1 MIVYR
6 QLFYCI
12 IHVDQKTQ
20 KKVSKK
26 TSTGSLCCSVEV
38 ERIESSISSISSS
51 SSGYTLQPLMGSVD
65 ETDSSSYEGQS
76 RVQSDAGF
84 SIQLDFINQGGSLI
98 EFFDTDNLA
107 FASPSKHSSC
117 ASPSGPSSCAS
128 PSGPS
133 SSASPSGPS
142 SSHSPRPCK

>member
-20 KKVSKK
+20 KVSKK

-38 ERIESSISSISSS
+38 ERSTSIESSISSVSSS
-51 SSGYTLQPLMGSVD
+51 SVEYTSQPSMGSID
-65 ETDSSSYEGQS
+65 ETDSGSYEGQS
-76 RVQSDAGF
+76 RVQCDGGISA
-84 SIQLDFINQGGSLI
+84 QLDFINQGGSLI
-98 EFFDTDNLA
+98 EFLDNGDLA
-107 FASPSKHSSC
+107 FAPPSK
-117 ASPSGPSSCAS
+117 
-128 PSGPS
+128 PS

-142 SSHSPRPCK
+142 SSDPPPCK